1 LVCHYIAHRVIELI
15 NKFVGKSL
23 TKKDQIILT
32 NKNNIG
38 EFIMKKLLSVF
49 FAVIL
54 FAGLLSAQGK
64 KSLGVGVNVAL
75 PMSSFGDVAGTGF
88 GGTAVFEMEF
98 APQIVGTGTAGYIS
112 WGGKDFGG
120 YSYSYSAIPI
130 LVGVK
135 YFFMPAG
142 GIYANGQLGFY
153 LFSADVDVPTVSVP
167 GLFTVGGSTSSS
179 STEFALALGAGYEI
193 PISPT
198 LKADI
203 GASYIIISDFGHIG
217 IRGGVKF
224 GI

>member
-1 LVCHYIAHRVIELI
+1 
-15 NKFVGKSL
+15 
-23 TKKDQIILT
+23 
-32 NKNNIG
+32 
-38 EFIMKKLLSVF
+38 MKKLLSVL

-54 FAGLLSAQGK
+54 FVGLLNAQGK
-64 KSLGVGVNVAL
+64 KSLGVGLNVAL

-88 GGTAVFEMEF
+88 GGTAVFELEF

-120 YSYSYSAIPI
+120 YSYGYSAIPI

-142 GIYANGQLGFY
+142 GFYANGQLGFY
-153 LFSADVDVPTVSVP
+153 LFSVDVDIPAVSV
-167 GLFTVGGSTSSS
+167 GGFSFGGSTSTS
-179 STEFALALGAGYEI
+179 STEFAIALGAGYEI
-193 PISPT
+193 LISPT
-198 LKADI
+198 LIADI
-203 GASYIIISDFGHIG
+203 GASYIIISNFGHIG